1 MPLQYRFQLKPFKCE
16 LKCQICNYKR
26 PGTNRCCKVKV
37 CVGIPYCRY
46 HMQQAVKLEIK
57 DSEYGKGVFA
67 KADPIQEDGGRR
79 RTRNN
84 NNNNRQPVFRSGVE
98 IIEYGGE
105 RITKAELHTRYGKNT
120 APYAIEMGNRNQ
132 NYHDGA
138 CVRTIGTLI
147 NHNARNPNV
156 EFSQAHNGS
165 PITITATR
173 DIYDGQQLY
182 ANYGDDYEFE
192 DNVVSKT
199 TIARRRG
206 AVVAPSRSEC
216 MRTEERRRA
225 APVQNRRTR
234 RRRL

>member
-1 MPLQYRFQLKPFKCE
+1 
-16 LKCQICNYKR
+16 
-26 PGTNRCCKVKV
+26 
-37 CVGIPYCRY
+37 
-46 HMQQAVKLEIK
+46 MQEAVKLEIK

-67 KADPIQEDGGRR
+67 KANPIPVDGGRR

-84 NNNNRQPVFRSGVE
+84 NHRQPVFRSGEE

-105 RITKAELHTRYGKNT
+105 RIAKAELLARYGKNT

-132 NYHDGA
+132 TYQDGA
-138 CVRTIGTLI
+138 CVRTIGTVI

-156 EFSQAHNGS
+156 EFSQTHNGS
-165 PITITATR
+165 RITITALR
-173 DIYDGQQLY
+173 DIYNGDQLY

-206 AVVAPSRSEC
+206 ALVQPTRSEC
-216 MRTEERRRA
+216 MITEERRRA
-225 APVQNRRTR
+225 AATR
-234 RRRL
+234 RRRRRR

>member
-1 MPLQYRFQLKPFKCE
+1 MPLQYRFQPRPFKCD

-26 PGTNRCCKVKV
+26 PGSNRCCKVKV

-46 HMQQAVKLEIK
+46 HMQEAVKLEIK

-67 KADPIQEDGGRR
+67 KADPIPVDGRR
-79 RTRNN
+79 RTRR
-84 NNNNRQPVFRSGVE
+84 NNNRQPVFRSGE
-98 IIEYGGE
+98 DIIEYGGE
-105 RITKAELHTRYGKNT
+105 RIARAELLTRYGKNT

-132 NYHDGA
+132 TYQDGA
-138 CVRTIGTLI
+138 CVRTIGTVI

-156 EFSQAHNGS
+156 EFSQTHNGS
-165 PITITATR
+165 RITITATR
-173 DIYDGQQLY
+173 NIYNGDQLY

-206 AVVAPSRSEC
+206 AVVQPTRSEC
-216 MRTEERRRA
+216 MITEERMRA
-225 APVQNRRTR
+225 AATRRQR
-234 RRRL
+234 RRR